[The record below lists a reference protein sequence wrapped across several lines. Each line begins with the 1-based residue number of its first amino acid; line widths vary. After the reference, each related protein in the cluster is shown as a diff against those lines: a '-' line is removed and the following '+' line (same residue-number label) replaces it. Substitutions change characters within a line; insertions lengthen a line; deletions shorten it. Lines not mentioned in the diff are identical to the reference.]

1 VVREVGVVDM
11 VVVVLVVVALVRVEE
26 VELVVTVVVVLV
38 VVALVRIE
46 EVELVVVTV
55 VVVLVL
61 LFRTYKVRRPAAPQS
76 SDEFP
81 EQILLHCESGSW
93 TGLF

>member
-1 VVREVGVVDM
+1 VVVAVVLVAVLVRMEDVVEVVA
-11 VVVVLVVVALVRVEE
+11 VVVVV
-26 VELVVTVVVVLV
+26 
-38 VVALVRIE
+38 
-46 EVELVVVTV
+46 V

-61 LFRTYKVRRPAAPQS
+61 LLRIYKVRRLPAPQS

-93 TGLF
+93 TGLFRSALPQ

>member
-1 VVREVGVVDM
+1 VGVVD
-11 VVVVLVVVALVRVEE
+11 V
-26 VELVVTVVVVLV
+26 VVVVLV

-46 EVELVVVTV
+46 EVELAVTV

-61 LFRTYKVRRPAAPQS
+61 FFRTYTVRRPAAPQS